1 MRCGFTAVCAS
12 TTGCYTPWTAPARP
26 APGRQRL
33 AGRLDSSHASR
44 DGLLVLKAIIIII
57 AVIAVLGGGLLTLRS
72 SRRTGMPSDEVL
84 KRAADRAREQ
94 AAKDEADR

>member
-1 MRCGFTAVCAS
+1 M
-12 TTGCYTPWTAPARP
+12 
-26 APGRQRL
+26 
-33 AGRLDSSHASR
+33 
-44 DGLLVLKAIIIII
+44 LKAIIIIV

-72 SRRTGMPSDEVL
+72 SRRSGMPGEEVL

>member
-1 MRCGFTAVCAS
+1 M
-12 TTGCYTPWTAPARP
+12 
-26 APGRQRL
+26 
-33 AGRLDSSHASR
+33 
-44 DGLLVLKAIIIII
+44 LKTIIIIV

-94 AAKDEADR
+94 AAKEEADR

>member
-1 MRCGFTAVCAS
+1 
-12 TTGCYTPWTAPARP
+12 
-26 APGRQRL
+26 
-33 AGRLDSSHASR
+33 
-44 DGLLVLKAIIIII
+44 VLKTIIIIV

-72 SRRTGMPSDEVL
+72 SRSTGMPSDEVL

>member
-1 MRCGFTAVCAS
+1 
-12 TTGCYTPWTAPARP
+12 
-26 APGRQRL
+26 
-33 AGRLDSSHASR
+33 
-44 DGLLVLKAIIIII
+44 VLKAIIIIV

-72 SRRTGMPSDEVL
+72 SRRSGMPGEEVL

>member
-1 MRCGFTAVCAS
+1 
-12 TTGCYTPWTAPARP
+12 
-26 APGRQRL
+26 
-33 AGRLDSSHASR
+33 
-44 DGLLVLKAIIIII
+44 VLKAIIIIV

>member
-1 MRCGFTAVCAS
+1 M
-12 TTGCYTPWTAPARP
+12 
-26 APGRQRL
+26 
-33 AGRLDSSHASR
+33 
-44 DGLLVLKAIIIII
+44 LKTIIIIV

-72 SRRTGMPSDEVL
+72 SRRTGMPGDEVL